1 MNEAAGKVFRAVVGL
16 AVDGVHQ
23 VAGSFAADEF
33 RFIVD
38 AGQRRA
44 GALGEHVPIIV
55 ADHRHILRN
64 A

>member
-1 MNEAAGKVFRAVVGL
+1 MPWWGL

-23 VAGSFAADEF
+23 VAGGFTADEF